1 MPFSNP
7 TITSHSTLRNQ
18 TKLFTFDKKE
28 DMKIITIPI
37 DIPHDMLIALNESK
51 QELKSH
57 FQVAIAMMLFQEGKL
72 TLGKAI
78 QLSGLTRF
86 EFEKSLAKNKIPI
99 SNLNLEQIMAD
110 VTKLKSL

>member
-1 MPFSNP
+1 
-7 TITSHSTLRNQ
+7 
-18 TKLFTFDKKE
+18 
-28 DMKIITIPI
+28 MKNITIPI
-37 DIPHDMLIALNESK
+37 VIPSDIMVALNESEY
-51 QELKSH
+51 ELKNH

-99 SNLNLEQIMAD
+99 SNLDFNQVMSD
-110 VTKLKSL
+110 VDKLKEL